1 MYRSHVTLFVLLIF
15 AVGGLSFVKTS
26 QAQQIPSPKIAIID
40 VQKALRQS
48 KASKSVRPEIDRM
61 RKAFQKQVSEQEQR
75 LRQAEQELS
84 RQRVILAPEAFAQK
98 RRAFSVSAR
107 EAQKNVQK
115 RRLELDRAFRNT
127 KNEILR
133 NLIVVAQ
140 EVAEARKLNMLVEKR
155 FVFIS
160 ANTLDVTADVIAR
173 LDKRLPNVAIN
184 LGKAE
189 KGAGKGKK

>member
-26 QAQQIPSPKIAIID
+26 QAQQMPSPKIAIID
-40 VQKALRQS
+40 VEKALRQS

-61 RKAFQKQVSEQEQR
+61 RKEFQKKISEQEQR

-84 RQRVILAPEAFAQK
+84 RQRVILAPEVFAQK

-115 RRLELDRAFRNT
+115 RRLELDRAFGNT

-140 EVAEARKLNMLVEKR
+140 QVAEAR
-155 FVFIS
+155 
-160 ANTLDVTADVIAR
+160 
-173 LDKRLPNVAIN
+173 
-184 LGKAE
+184 
-189 KGAGKGKK
+189 